1 MASFNKLYYM
11 TLSGEKKLNAVT
23 IYVNKEVLATSGLD
37 TDLPITIKAEKGKI
51 IIEQEAGY
59 ANSNI

>member
-23 IYVNKEVLATSGLD
+23 VYVNKDLLATSGLD

-59 ANSNI
+59 ANSNL

>member
-1 MASFNKLYYM
+1 MSTFNKLYYM
-11 TLSGEKKLNAVT
+11 TLSGEKKLNAVSAY
-23 IYVNKEVLATSGLD
+23 INKEILIASGLD

-59 ANSNI
+59 ANSNL

>member
-1 MASFNKLYYM
+1 MPSFNKLYYM

-23 IYVNKEVLATSGLD
+23 VYVNKDVLAASGLD

>member
-23 IYVNKEVLATSGLD
+23 VYVNKDLLATSGLD